1 MYFIFDIC
9 IMWFL
14 RSSKTWLSER
24 FEADMN
30 CFYLNTFHSILTFL
44 YFYMITNFDSCY
56 HHCYFHFIF
65 IIISSFSMPLTFFY
79 SSFIIPKSSS
89 AAGRTRHVWTCACVT
104 RWTSIVRPAVDDD
117 LVVCRNAWTC
127 ACVIKSTHG
136 YVLV

>member
-1 MYFIFDIC
+1 
-9 IMWFL
+9 MWFL

-65 IIISSFSMPLTFFY
+65 IIISSFSMPLTFFILDL
-79 SSFIIPKSSS
+79 SFQSHHQLQD
-89 AAGRTRHVWTCACVT
+89 ALDTYGH
-104 RWTSIVRPAVDDD
+104 
-117 LVVCRNAWTC
+117 
-127 ACVIKSTHG
+127 
-136 YVLV
+136 VLVLPGGLL